1 MSKIRCESVDRLFK
15 TILSLETVEE
25 CYAYFEDICTIKEIQ
40 DMSQRLDTAILLSKG
55 MSYQRIA
62 EAVDVSSAT
71 IGRVSKC
78 LNYGTGGYRKAIELL
93 RKRPEIAGNQRA
105 QEMLKIVQDGDD
117 AKGEE
122 LANNLLRN
130 YGMTK
135 QQGIEA
141 AQRFFQGRR

>member
-1 MSKIRCESVDRLFK
+1 MRSD
-15 TILSLETVEE
+15 
-25 CYAYFEDICTIKEIQ
+25 D
-40 DMSQRLDTAILLSKG
+40 
-55 MSYQRIA
+55 
-62 EAVDVSSAT
+62 
-71 IGRVSKC
+71 
-78 LNYGTGGYRKAIELL
+78 YRKAIELL

-105 QEMLKIVQDGDD
+105 QEMLKIIQDGDD

-141 AQRFFQGRR
+141 AQRFFRFGR